1 MSLTVANVEI
11 PVSPDHAFLYQGS
24 MVSCKVFLLA
34 GVPETIKT
42 DLCNFF
48 ETVENEKLNSVIKD
62 LLYAP
67 TKNLS
72 QTVWLNFCDFST
84 LLEPFNVKVAFA
96 HPSFRMYDRAGE
108 AKPSIEFCV
117 LITLVEIVPMQSP
130 DMDSAESCW
139 NFNLMERVRETS
151 EDI

>member
-1 MSLTVANVEI
+1 MSLTDANVEI

-48 ETVENEKLNSVIKD
+48 ETVETAKLHSVIKD
-62 LLYAP
+62 LLHAP
-67 TKNLS
+67 TKNL
-72 QTVWLNFCDFST
+72 
-84 LLEPFNVKVAFA
+84 
-96 HPSFRMYDRAGE
+96 RAGE

-130 DMDSAESCW
+130 DIDSTESCW